1 MSTVLVECMT
11 VMWQSNVTSDLS
23 FFISQ
28 NEMIPKF
35 KQFLITKTSFEIFDQ
50 IKEEIDF
57 ILRNG

>member
-1 MSTVLVECMT
+1 MSTVLVERMT

-28 NEMIPKF
+28 NEMIPKL
-35 KQFLITKTSFEIFDQ
+35 KQLLITKTSFEFFDK